1 MIAILPFLL
10 LLLAAPAGPHAM
22 AIRPS
27 TGETFTAVLTGP
39 APGVARGDFGGAITV
54 NGSPAAMPASGKTE
68 LWQGRLKLFLTL
80 RWADV
85 PVDWVSRFRPEG
97 FDYRVRGRVGGREEL
112 DWSGS
117 LRWNE
122 VEVDGGRETSSDYLR
137 LASLELTRFSPL
149 ESEARARVAVRN
161 PFSFPLEVA
170 GAAYRLY
177 ANGREVGAGDR
188 PGLLLRA
195 ARESTLE
202 FPIDIEH
209 GQLLAA
215 AGSALASGGEVD
227 GRLRGQLT
235 VRLPGGDIAVPLD
248 LSGRLDLLSQ

>member
-10 LLLAAPAGPHAM
+10 WLAAPAGPFGM

-27 TGETFTAVLTGP
+27 PGDTFTAVLTGP
-39 APGVARGDFGGAITV
+39 APGPLRGDFGGTITV
-54 NGSPAAMPASGKTE
+54 NGSPEAMPASGKTE
-68 LWQGRLKLFLTL
+68 LSEGRLKLFLTL

-85 PVDWVSRFRPEG
+85 PADWVSRFRPEG
-97 FDYRVRGRVGGREEL
+97 FDYRVLGRVGGREEL

-117 LRWNE
+117 LRWNQ
-122 VEVDGGRETSSDYLR
+122 VEVDGGRETAAHYLR
-137 LASLELTRFSPL
+137 LGSLALTRFSML
-149 ESEARARVAVRN
+149 ESEARATVAVRN
-161 PFSFPLEVA
+161 PFSFPLKIA
-170 GAAYRLY
+170 GASYRLY
-177 ANGREVGAGDR
+177 ANGREVGAGETR
-188 PGLLLRA
+188 GMLLHG
-195 ARESTLE
+195 ARESRLD

-215 AGSALASGGEVD
+215 AGSALASGG
-227 GRLRGQLT
+227 GIGGKLQGQLT

>member
-1 MIAILPFLL
+1 MIAILSFLL
-10 LLLAAPAGPHAM
+10 LPLAAPVGPYAM

-39 APGVARGDFGGAITV
+39 APGPAVGDFGGTITV

-68 LWQGRLKLFLTL
+68 LSQGRLKLLLTL

-85 PVDWVSRFRPEG
+85 PADWVSRYRPEG

-122 VEVDGGRETSSDYLR
+122 VEVDGGRETASHYLR
-137 LASLELTRFSPL
+137 LGSIELTRFSLL
-149 ESEARARVAVRN
+149 ESEARAKVAVRN
-161 PFSFPLEVA
+161 PFSFPLKVA
-170 GAAYRLY
+170 GADYRLY
-177 ANGREVGAGDR
+177 ANGREVGAGDTR
-188 PGLLLRA
+188 GLLLHA
-195 ARESTLE
+195 ARESTLD
-202 FPIDIEH
+202 FPIEIDH

-215 AGSALASGGEVD
+215 AGEALASGGEVG
-227 GRLRGQLT
+227 GRLQGRLT

-248 LSGRLDLLSQ
+248 LSGRLELLSR